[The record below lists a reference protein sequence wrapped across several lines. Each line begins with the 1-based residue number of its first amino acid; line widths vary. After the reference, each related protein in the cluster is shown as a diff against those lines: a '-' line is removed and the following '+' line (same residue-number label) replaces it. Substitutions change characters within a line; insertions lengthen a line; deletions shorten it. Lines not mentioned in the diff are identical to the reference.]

1 MLKHVYW
8 TEDRDDPNQ
17 VCNAFF
23 VSALQLRF
31 LLLLVLNYFYKALGL
46 DISLKENINVFKIF

>member
-23 VSALQLRF
+23 VPALQLRFYRF

-46 DISLKENINVFKIF
+46 DISLKEKN